1 MKLSKPNHWRYHYL
15 LILFAWKRIF
25 RGLVLE
31 QLSCLRWLDGEN
43 LSGKGQVR
51 LFSDHIRVCINSNMT
66 NSNSTQLYNT
76 HSNSTAQTIK
86 FRQTLINLR
95 GRRKKGREMGDG
107 GGERKARKRGK
118 VKCPLPSL
126 PNPLP
131 FPLPP
136 YPLPLSTPATQ
147 AN

>member
-15 LILFAWKRIF
+15 LILFVWKRIF
-25 RGLVLE
+25 RALVLQ

-76 HSNSTAQTIK
+76 HSNSTTQTIK
-86 FRQTLINLR
+86 FRQTLISLR
-95 GRRKKGREMGDG
+95 GRRKKGREG
-107 GGERKARKRGK
+107 GGKREKRESGK
-118 VKCPLPSL
+118 REVSLTLSPQPPPFFPSSL
-126 PNPLP
+126 PPTP
-131 FPLPP
+131 FDAC
-136 YPLPLSTPATQ
+136 YAG
-147 AN
+147 

>member
-1 MKLSKPNHWRYHYL
+1 
-15 LILFAWKRIF
+15 
-25 RGLVLE
+25 
-31 QLSCLRWLDGEN
+31 
-43 LSGKGQVR
+43 
-51 LFSDHIRVCINSNMT
+51 MT

-76 HSNSTAQTIK
+76 HSNCTAQTIK

-118 VKCPLPSL
+118 VKYPLPSL